1 MKLFN
6 FDNAKT
12 RKGEQLGYSTAI
24 LYLSPSDTSGI
35 IDTCTHATALCKAL
49 CLNTAGM
56 AGIFPN
62 IIASRKK
69 KTAWL
74 ASNPET
80 FWAKISR
87 EVQNHENL
95 CYRNTKRLKRK
106 LKPCVRINGTS
117 DLWRMEMRLI
127 MHRYPDVQFYDYTKD
142 FERIVDWHMDKMP
155 MNYHLTFSHSEKNL
169 EESKWC
175 LANGIN
181 VAVVFTNDGPLPSSW
196 NGYEVIDGDK
206 SDLRFLDAKVPYPN
220 ALYVCRGVVIG
231 LRAKGKAKKAIG
243 KVNGFVNPTKNEYR
257 GTKSLFRGVTWS
269 NPIDGEQDEEQNNL
283 HRYE

>member
-35 IDTCTHATALCKAL
+35 IDTCTNATAHCKAL
-49 CLNTAGM
+49 CLATAGM

-80 FWAKISR
+80 FWAKIDR
-87 EVQNHENL
+87 EVLNHENL

-117 DLWRMEMRLI
+117 DLWEPEMSVI
-127 MHRYPDVQFYDYTKD
+127 MHRHPDVQFYDYTKN
-142 FERIVDWHMDKMP
+142 FNRIVDWHMDKMP
-155 MNYHLTFSHSEKNL
+155 MNYHLTFSHSETNL

-181 VAVVFTNDGPLPSSW
+181 VAVVFTNDGPLPQDW

-206 SDLRFLDAKVPYPN
+206 SDLRFLDAKLPYPN
-220 ALYVCRGVVIG
+220 ALYVCHGVVIG
-231 LRAKGKAKKAIG
+231 LRAKGKAKKAIA
-243 KVNGFVNPTKNEYR
+243 KVNGFVNPTK
-257 GTKSLFRGVTWS
+257 SVFRGVTWS
-269 NPIDGEQDEEQNNL
+269 NPIDGEEDEEQNNL

>member
-24 LYLSPSDTSGI
+24 LYLLPSDTSGI
-35 IDTCTHATALCKAL
+35 IDTCTHATAHCKAL
-49 CLNTAGM
+49 CLATAGM

-74 ASNPET
+74 AKNPET
-80 FWAKISR
+80 FWAKIDR
-87 EVQNHENL
+87 EVLNHENL

-117 DLWRMEMRLI
+117 DIWNTDMQTI
-127 MHRYPDVQFYDYTKD
+127 MYRYPDVQFYDYTKD

-155 MNYHLTFSHSEKNL
+155 MNYHLTFSHSERNL

-181 VAVVFTNDGPLPSSW
+181 VAVVFENDGSLPSSW

-206 SDLRFLDAKVPYPN
+206 SDLRFLDARLPYPN
-220 ALYVCRGVVIG
+220 ALYVCHGVVIG
-231 LRAKGKAKKAIG
+231 LRAKGKAKKATA
-243 KVNGFVNPTKNEYR
+243 KVNGFVNPTK
-257 GTKSLFRGVTWS
+257 SVFRGVAWS
-269 NPIDGEQDEEQNNL
+269 NPIDGEEDEEQNNL
-283 HRYE
+283 NRYE

>member
-12 RKGEQLGYSTAI
+12 RKGERLGYSTAI

-35 IDTCTHATALCKAL
+35 INTCEHATAHCKAL

-80 FWAKISR
+80 FWEKIDR
-87 EVQNHENL
+87 EVLNHENL

-117 DLWRMEMRLI
+117 DLWEPEMSVI
-127 MHRYPDVQFYDYTKD
+127 MHRHPDVQFYDYTKN
-142 FERIVDWHMDKMP
+142 FNRIVDWHMDKMP
-155 MNYHLTFSHSEKNL
+155 MNYHLTFSHSETNL

-181 VAVVFTNDGPLPSSW
+181 VAVVFDNDGPLPQDW
-196 NGYEVIDGDK
+196 NGYYVIDGDK

-220 ALYVCRGVVIG
+220 DLYVCHGVVIG
-231 LRAKGKAKKAIG
+231 LRAKGKAKKAKA
-243 KVNGFVNPTKNEYR
+243 KVNGFVNPTK
-257 GTKSLFRGVTWS
+257 SVFRGVTWS
-269 NPIDGEQDEEQNNL
+269 NAIDGEEDEEQNNL

>member
-35 IDTCTHATALCKAL
+35 IDTCTHATALCKAF

-62 IIASRKK
+62 ILASRKK

-74 ASNPET
+74 ANNPET

-117 DLWRMEMRLI
+117 DLWEPEMSVV
-127 MHRYPDVQFYDYTKD
+127 MHRHPDVQFYDYTKN
-142 FERIVDWHMDKMP
+142 FERIVDWTMGKMP

-175 LANGIN
+175 LDNGVN
-181 VAVVFTNDGPLPSSW
+181 VAVVFDNENELPVRW
-196 NGYEVIDGDK
+196 NGYMVINGDK
-206 SDLRFLDAKVPYPN
+206 SDLRFLDKVVSYN
-220 ALYVCRGVVIG
+220 ADYEVPRGVVIG

-243 KVNGFVNPTKNEYR
+243 KVNGFVNPTK
-257 GTKSLFRGVTWS
+257 SVFRGVTWS
-269 NPIDGEQDEEQNNL
+269 NPIDGEADEEQNNL